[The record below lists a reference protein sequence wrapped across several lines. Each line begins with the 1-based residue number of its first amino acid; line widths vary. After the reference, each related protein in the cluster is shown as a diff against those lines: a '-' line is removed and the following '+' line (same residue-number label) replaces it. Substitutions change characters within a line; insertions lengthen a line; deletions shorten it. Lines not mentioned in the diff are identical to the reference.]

1 MVTTASKKIPLKPTS
16 SQPKL
21 DPTPK
26 STVDKVPA
34 KVPAKAPAK
43 GLAITKTSPRKSI
56 PKVLKTGEVEKSQ
69 NVKKPK
75 MIREGFSIPK
85 SEYEVLSR
93 LKARAG
99 KMSYQVKKSELL
111 RAGIKAL
118 EAMNDAAFASSL
130 ATVLTLKASVET
142 KK

>member
-1 MVTTASKKIPLKPTS
+1 L
-16 SQPKL
+16 SQPKP
-21 DPTPK
+21 DATPK

-34 KVPAKAPAK
+34 KAPAKVPAK
-43 GLAITKTSPRKSI
+43 GLATKKTSPRKTI
-56 PKVLKTGEVEKSQ
+56 PKVLKTEKIEKAQ

-75 MIREGFSIPK
+75 LVRESFSIPK
-85 SEYEVLSR
+85 NEYEVLSR

-118 EAMNDAAFASSL
+118 EAMNDAVFASSL
-130 ATVLTLKASVET
+130 ATVLTNKASVEP